1 MFNSIKIKHFLKCET
16 PVKHVLLFSR
26 VQLFVTPW
34 TAAHQAP
41 LFSTISQSLW
51 KFMPIE
57 SVMVSNYLIL
67 CCPLLLLPSIFP
79 SIRVF
84 FNKLA
89 LCIRWPKYWSFS
101 NSPSNECSG
110 WISFRI
116 DSSLYHFLFLLHSVH
131 FLIYETFFSWLS
143 GKESTCNT
151 RDVGSIPGSVRSPGV
166 GNENPL

>member
-1 MFNSIKIKHFLKCET
+1 MLSIHF
-16 PVKHVLLFSR
+16 
-26 VQLFVTPW
+26 
-34 TAAHQAP
+34 
-41 LFSTISQSLW
+41 
-51 KFMPIE
+51 M
-57 SVMVSNYLIL
+57 L

-79 SIRVF
+79 RIRVF

-89 LCIRWPKYWSFS
+89 LLIRWPKYWSFS

-116 DSSLYHFLFLLHSVH
+116 DSNLYHFLFLLHSVH

-151 RDVGSIPGSVRSPGV
+151 RDVGSIPGSIRSPGV
-166 GNENPL
+166 GNENPLQYLARKILAGYTVHWVAENQTQLSDRACMQHFILN

>member
-1 MFNSIKIKHFLKCET
+1 MLSIHF
-16 PVKHVLLFSR
+16 
-26 VQLFVTPW
+26 
-34 TAAHQAP
+34 
-41 LFSTISQSLW
+41 
-51 KFMPIE
+51 M
-57 SVMVSNYLIL
+57 L

-143 GKESTCNT
+143 GKESTCNAG
-151 RDVGSIPGSVRSPGV
+151 DMDLSPGLGRSPGGGSDNLLQYSCL
-166 GNENPL
+166 GNPMDRGAWWATVPWVAESRTWLSI